1 MGDNDSDAFKNALE
15 GVRVLDQDKVFP
27 HSDRPRPI
35 PKQTRRDEEDVI
47 DNLLSEDFDPLDT
60 ETGEELLY
68 SRPGLQKSI
77 LRRLRRGE
85 YTITAE
91 LDLHGH
97 TVERARPALSAF
109 LDESRRSR
117 HACVRIVHGKGLGSP
132 GKRPVLKNKVLHWL
146 RQRDDVLALC
156 SARPFDGGTGAA
168 YVLLRKR

>member
-1 MGDNDSDAFKNALE
+1 MGDDDLDAFKDALE
-15 GVRVLDQDKVFP
+15 GVRVLDQDKIFP

-47 DNLLSEDFDPLDT
+47 DSLLSEGFEPYDT

-68 SRPGLQKSI
+68 SRPGLQKSV

-85 YTITAE
+85 YTLTAE

-109 LDESRRSR
+109 LDDARRSR
-117 HACVRIVHGKGLGSP
+117 HTCVRIVHGKGLGSP
-132 GKRPVLKNKVLHWL
+132 GKRLVLKNKVLHWL

>member
-1 MGDNDSDAFKNALE
+1 MGDDDSDAFKNSLE
-15 GVRVLDQDKVFP
+15 GVRVLDQDKIFP

-47 DNLLSEDFDPLDT
+47 DSLLSEGFEPYDT
-60 ETGEELLY
+60 ETGEELLF
-68 SRPGLQKSI
+68 SRPGLQKSV

-85 YTITAE
+85 YTLTAE
-91 LDLHGH
+91 LDLHGL

-109 LDESRRSR
+109 LDDARRSR
-117 HACVRIVHGKGLGSP
+117 HTCVRIVHGKGLGSP
-132 GKRPVLKNKVLHWL
+132 GKKPVLKHRVLHWL